1 MFAHILQLTR
11 FATTGA
17 AAALTHYSVAML
29 LFQKHVA
36 LQYANLLAFL
46 VAYWVSYFGHRI
58 FTFKAQ
64 HLDHRQTLPKF
75 TLVAG
80 LGFLFNESFLLLS
93 NLYFNVP
100 VSTLVCIAIV
110 LTSVVTFLLNRFLH
124 FNIKDCVCS
133 NGFVIPN
140 FYYFFTVLVT
150 SSFLDKTFI
159 CT

>member
-1 MFAHILQLTR
+1 MFAHIFQLTR

-17 AAALTHYSVAML
+17 AEALTHYSIAML
-29 LFQKHVA
+29 LFKKHVE

-64 HLDHRQTLPKF
+64 HLAHRQTLPKF

-93 NLYFNVP
+93 NLYFDIP

-110 LTSVVTFLLNRFLH
+110 LTSVVTFLLNRFFAFQH
-124 FNIKDCVCS
+124 
-133 NGFVIPN
+133 
-140 FYYFFTVLVT
+140 
-150 SSFLDKTFI
+150 
-159 CT
+159 

>member
-1 MFAHILQLTR
+1 MFTHILQLAR
-11 FATTGA
+11 FTTTGT

-29 LFQKHVA
+29 LFKKHVA

-46 VAYWVSYFGHRI
+46 LAYWVSYFGHRV

-64 HLDHRQTLPKF
+64 HLTHRQTLPKL

-100 VSTLVCIAIV
+100 VSTLVCTAIV
-110 LTSVVTFLLNRFLH
+110 LTSMVTFLLNRFFAFQH
-124 FNIKDCVCS
+124 
-133 NGFVIPN
+133 
-140 FYYFFTVLVT
+140 
-150 SSFLDKTFI
+150 
-159 CT
+159 

>member
-1 MFAHILQLTR
+1 MFAHILQLMR
-11 FATTGA
+11 FTTTGA
-17 AAALTHYSVAML
+17 AAALTHYSVVML

-110 LTSVVTFLLNRFLH
+110 LTSVLTFLLNRFFAFQH
-124 FNIKDCVCS
+124 
-133 NGFVIPN
+133 
-140 FYYFFTVLVT
+140 
-150 SSFLDKTFI
+150 
-159 CT
+159 